1 MARNSENVA
10 AAIEAVNGIIAEQNA
25 ALKALKD
32 TLSQKASGG
41 GASDTTQI
49 DSMIDR
55 SITEISNDRITVIG
69 DNAFYACKSLITI
82 DFPAA
87 TKVSNHAFHDCT
99 SLTTVDF
106 PAVTKIGGN
115 AFRGCTG
122 LITVSFPAV
131 NTGLGSNSFDSCTS
145 LTTVYFPILDN
156 AGGSSFAHCTSL
168 TTAEFPVVNTLS
180 TAAFYGCTSLNT
192 LILRISDKVCKL
204 SNTNVFTLTPIESGT
219 GYIYVPSTLVDSYKA
234 ATNWSVFADQIRAI
248 EDYPEITGGAA

>member
-32 TLSQKASGG
+32 TLSQKAAGG
-41 GASDTTQI
+41 TGDTTQI
-49 DSMIDR
+49 DSIIDR

-82 DFPAA
+82 DFPTA
-87 TKVSNHAFHDCT
+87 TIVSSHAFHDCT

-106 PAVTKIGGN
+106 PAVTSIGSN
-115 AFRGCTG
+115 AFRSCTG

-131 NTGLGSNSFDSCTS
+131 NQTLGSNAFDNCTS
-145 LTTVYFPILDN
+145 LTTVYFPALPRT
-156 AGGSSFAHCTSL
+156 GGYSFANCTSL
-168 TTAEFPVVNTLS
+168 TTAEFPVADNIG
-180 TAAFYGCTSLNT
+180 AGAFYKCTSLIT

-204 SNTNVFTLTPIESGT
+204 SNTNVFTSTPIESGT